1 MDRRRSEPQP
11 GVANTARPT
20 REPHIMGNH
29 LKKTPRSPQEKAMFE
44 AGKRDAIRKV
54 AKLFDA
60 SYTELRTLAFAPSS
74 KGIAAAKEAT
84 RTKARKRAATQSAR
98 TKARKRVA
106 KEPARTEAQKRAAK
120 EAARTKA
127 RKRAAKE
134 AWAPRRQTKA

>member
-11 GVANTARPT
+11 GAADTGRPT
-20 REPHIMGNH
+20 RESHIMGNQ
-29 LKKTPRSPQEKAMFE
+29 LKKAPRSPQEKAMFE

-84 RTKARKRAATQSAR
+84 RTKARKRTAKQAAR
-98 TKARKRVA
+98 TKARKRVTQEA
-106 KEPARTEAQKRAAK
+106 TRTKAQKRAAK
-120 EAARTKA
+120 AAVRTKA
-127 RKRAAKE
+127 RKRAAKA
-134 AWAPRRQTKA
+134 AWTTRRRTKA